1 MPKFSVYEVQEE
13 VVIHKWLYEVEA
25 ESEDDAI
32 EKAMNGEAQAAEH
45 GTMREP
51 EYVTWGWSAR
61 PISAAD
67 KMAWDEALADLETRR
82 LI

>member
-1 MPKFSVYEVQEE
+1 MPTFRVYEVQEE
-13 VVIHKWLYEVEA
+13 IVIRKWLYEIEA
-25 ESEDDAI
+25 DSEDDAI
-32 EKAMNGEAQAAEH
+32 EKAMNGEAQASER

-61 PISAAD
+61 PIATAD
-67 KMAWDEALADLETRR
+67 EMAWDEALADLEARR